1 MSKSNSFSSLPRGLS
16 PARRTTWN
24 GVYDLGI
31 EVPQVLFRLSRWEN
45 LRTCQGKFDQDAKD
59 RVVRLVAH
67 GEAMGAS
74 PLDVKDV
81 LLNGC
86 LRTLW
91 QRRQAASRKPSASR
105 HQRVVESR
113 LSFFVSEPGPQR

>member
-1 MSKSNSFSSLPRGLS
+1 M
-16 PARRTTWN
+16 
-24 GVYDLGI
+24 GI
-31 EVPQVLFRLSRWEN
+31 EVPQVLLRLSRLEN

-67 GEAMGAS
+67 GEAINTS

-105 HQRVVESR
+105 HQ
-113 LSFFVSEPGPQR
+113 